1 MGEYFD
7 LGGYTRPVTTSSP
20 AAQLWFD
27 RGLVWAYGFN
37 HDEAVACFERVIEAD
52 PQCALGYWG
61 LAYALGPNYNKP
73 WEAFGQAE
81 LASSVSQAF
90 TAAQTAA
97 TRAQNASPAERALAG
112 ALAAR
117 YPAAAPAA
125 DCNPWNAGYAGA
137 MREVYRVPPR
147 RPGRGR
153 AASRRTDEPHAVG
166 PVGPGHRAAGRRGG
180 HGRGPGR
187 AGAGP
192 GSSRRHG
199 PIPGSCTCTST

>member
-7 LGGYTRPVTTSSP
+7 LGDYTRPVTTSSP
-20 AAQLWFD
+20 GAQLWFD

-73 WEAFGQAE
+73 WEAFGQEE
-81 LASSVSQAF
+81 LASSVSRAF
-90 TAAQTAA
+90 TAAQAA
-97 TRAQNASPAERALAG
+97 AARAGNASPAERALAG

-117 YPAAAPAA
+117 YPSASPAA
-125 DCNPWNAGYAGA
+125 DCTPWNAGYAGA
-137 MREVYRVPPR
+137 MREVYRSHPGDLDVAALLADALMNLTPWALWDQITGQPA
-147 RPGRGR
+147 PGRPRPRPRPCWSGPWLCP
-153 AASRRTDEPHAVG
+153 AA
-166 PVGPGHRAAGRRGG
+166 
-180 HGRGPGR
+180 
-187 AGAGP
+187 
-192 GSSRRHG
+192 G

>member
-7 LGGYTRPVTTSSP
+7 LGDYTRPVTTSSP
-20 AAQLWFD
+20 GAQLWFD
-27 RGLVWAYGFN
+27 RGLVWAYAFN

-81 LASSVSQAF
+81 LASSVSRAF
-90 TAAQTAA
+90 AAAQAA
-97 TRAQNASPAERALAG
+97 ADRAANASPAERALAG

-117 YPAAAPAA
+117 YPSAAPAV
-125 DCNPWNAGYAGA
+125 DFTPWNAGYAGA
-137 MREVYRVPPR
+137 MREVYRSHPDDLDVAALFADALMNLTPWALWDQSTGRPAPGRPR
-147 RPGRGR
+147 PRPGPCW
-153 AASRRTDEPHAVG
+153 SG
-166 PVGPGHRAAGRRGG
+166 PWLCPEA
-180 HGRGPGR
+180 
-187 AGAGP
+187 
-192 GSSRRHG
+192 G